1 MVQILYDQCQ
11 VMIMMSRKYDENW
24 LKTEGGVVAIRF
36 YNLQWAVA
44 LAKKGPMM
52 TQIKH
57 NLSHV
62 VTPPS

>member
-1 MVQILYDQCQ
+1 
-11 VMIMMSRKYDENW
+11 MIMMSRKYDENW
-24 LKTEGGVVAIRF
+24 LKTEGGVVAIRL
-36 YNLQWAVA
+36 YNLQRAVA
-44 LAKKGPMM
+44 LPKKGPMM